1 MSTKLYNKIY
11 GFLTTAEE
19 KKINAISIAYLGM
32 KEDCW
37 VEKNELK
44 AVVESAVTSA
54 SNVFVEGSDQI
65 EKNIRELKRKLQQ
78 ETIALYQ
85 RLYSDIN
92 KIPIQELTWK
102 DPLAD
107 QIIKDDSNII
117 QKLPGNLKKAFMKL
131 VRLMKPN
138 HIPKVENICE
148 EFISKFIPEKSSTLP
163 CGLVHAG
170 DWKENGGELEVITL
184 RILET
189 LRSIWYDPAFR
200 SEFVVTMNEGTY
212 VNNVIT
218 PLINACLFNNPFG
231 ESAFIT
237 TFERQIIASADRRGD
252 GKVGRRPDIMFT
264 SKEEYKYY
272 ELMYTECSRITCTDQ
287 KEENDNIKLWRECN
301 DGIYWAHKSHRL
313 EKGQFGIIGM
323 QVAGRKLCLNVLIR
337 DEVEV
342 HRYYKLHETEI
353 PIRYTNNSSI

>member
-1 MSTKLYNKIY
+1 
-11 GFLTTAEE
+11 
-19 KKINAISIAYLGM
+19 
-32 KEDCW
+32 
-37 VEKNELK
+37 
-44 AVVESAVTSA
+44 
-54 SNVFVEGSDQI
+54 
-65 EKNIRELKRKLQQ
+65 
-78 ETIALYQ
+78 
-85 RLYSDIN
+85 
-92 KIPIQELTWK
+92 
-102 DPLAD
+102 
-107 QIIKDDSNII
+107 
-117 QKLPGNLKKAFMKL
+117 
-131 VRLMKPN
+131 MKPN

-148 EFISKFIPEKSSTLP
+148 EFMSKFIPEKSSTLP

-237 TFERQIIASADRRGD
+237 TFERQSIASADRRGD
-252 GKVGRRPDIMFT
+252 VKVGRRPDIMFT
-264 SKEEYKYY
+264 K
-272 ELMYTECSRITCTDQ
+272 
-287 KEENDNIKLWRECN
+287 ENDNIKLWHEC
-301 DGIYWAHKSHRL
+301 IYWAHKSHRL

-323 QVAGRKLCLNVLIR
+323 QVVGRKLCLNVLIR